1 MKNKIISA
9 MLVGMSA
16 TMAVPVT
23 AVMAAEGEP
32 AATEATAAEA
42 AVTEE
47 TPAEEAPTEE
57 TQAEETVPENEAE
70 EAQEEEAVPQ
80 VDENGEVTEAAKDAA
95 TPADFREKLST
106 LSFSAEVFGK
116 YADKLTAY
124 ATSDAVD
131 KSNLYNCEMS
141 VLDQAE
147 RYANGESGE
156 AIKAIKYQIALEFEK
171 VYGEDAFL
179 PGRDI
184 RKAILED
191 LGKAQ
196 DFTACTTIA
205 EADQIYKD
213 NEGIVALPVD
223 MIKKDDGDI
232 SVKPNPGE
240 GENKPSTGGDGTGTG
255 TEGETKP
262 ELDTYVSGI
271 QDYEIKVGEDID
283 TSSISYN
290 AEHISSV
297 ELDSSK
303 VDNTTVGTYTISYI
317 IKGIDGR
324 VKTIDKQCVV
334 IENSE
339 LTALRAEMCAKADA
353 LFEGK
358 FTEQAYAAEWN
369 AALDEAKA
377 RINKLG
383 TSDAEKMQ
391 GIVDELTKTGQD
403 ILDRQQLYIAQTGY
417 VKILKEYYS
426 SLKFETDSQK
436 KMADETLN
444 AAVDK
449 ISKATSIDAASK
461 ALEDAKA
468 ALKDI
473 AEQKETTLDE
483 LKEAA
488 KAEINDKA
496 KVINDSTSITS
507 DVKNAFILKIDSCTD
522 AKAIESAK
530 NSADA
535 AFTDVVAA
543 VGGDMASFVNLFK
556 DLKGISPDG
565 DTTAMID
572 VVINLGAPKDM
583 KDGANRVED
592 VCIALANPAEQFIK
606 YLNVCAGQEVKG
618 KTKAE
623 AYASYMEL
631 TNGNPE
637 RKELEKAKK
646 AAKEELDK
654 AIDAIDDS
662 TEEIKKKK
670 ASVKEDVHNLI
681 DKSESMNDLDANLKS
696 AKEAVDALIKEVQG
710 EGELKDLKEAA
721 KIQIQSVVDDQKDE
735 KLKAI
740 LQDIATPA
748 LEKIDAAKTQEE
760 ITSILEAYQK
770 DIQTAID
777 TYAKDKELAAAQ
789 AAAVKKLATLES
801 KAKADY
807 VTEDM
812 KKIITTAREEIQKAK
827 TVDDVTK
834 LYNQAKSDYNTAYV
848 TSMRAVYE
856 KKLDALLT
864 DNKFTDATYLE
875 KAKEVVT
882 KQKANLKQ
890 AANEATMQEV
900 YKVAKEN
907 VEKLVTAQ
915 STAANLAQVKANA
928 IQSLQNGYPNPSSA
942 TTKILE
948 KYINKINSATSETE
962 VNDIVQE
969 CKDVLKKTGIDYNN
983 NNGGGNNG
991 GDSDVTP
998 TPGAGIDSD
1007 VTPTPSN
1014 SATPNGGTTTTLPG
1028 GGSSTGTGTGS
1039 TGTGDASQKGTSDV
1053 SAAGNVKTGD
1063 ENMGIIAMA
1072 GAAILAAI
1080 AAAGISLR
1088 KFLKKDE

>member
-16 TMAVPVT
+16 TMAVPAT

-47 TPAEEAPTEE
+47 VPAEEAP
-57 TQAEETVPENEAE
+57 AEEAQAE

-191 LGKAQ
+191 LGKTQ
-196 DFTACTTIA
+196 DFAVCTTIA
-205 EADQIYKD
+205 EADQLYKD
-213 NEGIVALPVD
+213 NEGIVTLPVD

-232 SVKPNPGE
+232 SVNPNPGE
-240 GENKPSTGGDGTGTG
+240 GENKPGTGEETG
-255 TEGETKP
+255 GETKP
-262 ELDTYVSGI
+262 ELDTYVKGI
-271 QDYEIKVGEDID
+271 KDYEIKVGEDID
-283 TSSISYN
+283 SSSISYD
-290 AEHISSV
+290 AEKIASV
-297 ELDSSK
+297 ELDTSK
-303 VDNTTVGTYTISYI
+303 VDTSTVGSYVISYI
-317 IKGIDGR
+317 ITGVDGSTM
-324 VKTIDKQCVV
+324 TIDKQCVV
-334 IENSE
+334 VENEKLS
-339 LTALRAEMCAKADA
+339 ALRAEMCAKADA
-353 LFEGK
+353 MFKDK
-358 FTEQAYAAEWN
+358 FTEADFVEEWN
-369 AALDEAKA
+369 DALTDAKA
-377 RINKLG
+377 NINDMDDQE
-383 TSDAEKMQ
+383 TMQ
-391 GIVDELTKTGQD
+391 DILTDLESTGQD
-403 ILDRQQLYIAQTGY
+403 ILNRQNLYIAQTGY
-417 VKILKEYYS
+417 IKILNEYYKT
-426 SLKFETDSQK
+426 LTFATNSQK
-436 KMADETLN
+436 DMAQQKLDEAT
-444 AAVDK
+444 DE
-449 ISKATSIDAASK
+449 ISSAETIDAASK

-473 AEQKETTLDE
+473 AEQKDATIDE
-483 LKEAA
+483 LKAAA
-488 KAEINDKA
+488 KAEIAEKA
-496 KVINDSTSITS
+496 DAIKDDTSIT
-507 DVKNAFILKIDSCTD
+507 DNVFDAFVSRIDSCED
-522 AKAIESAK
+522 AKSIESVR

-535 AFTDVVAA
+535 AFTDTAA
-543 VGGDMASFVNLFK
+543 AIGGELSAFVNLFR

-565 DTTAMID
+565 DATAMID
-572 VVINLGAPKDM
+572 AVVTAGAPKHIDEAES
-583 KDGANRVED
+583 KVED
-592 VCIALANPAEQFIK
+592 VCAALTNSVDEFIK
-606 YLNVCAGQEVKG
+606 YLSSRAGQDVPG
-618 KTKAE
+618 RTKAE
-623 AYASYMEL
+623 AYAAYVEL
-631 TNGNPE
+631 TGGEPAN
-637 RKELEKAKK
+637 KELEDAKKASKEEIDKLLATVEDSSDEIKAKK
-646 AAKEELDK
+646 EE
-654 AIDAIDDS
+654 
-662 TEEIKKKK
+662 
-670 ASVKEDVHNLI
+670 VKESAYALI
-681 DKSESMNDLDANLKS
+681 DKSEDQDDLDANFKA
-696 AKEAVDALIKEVQG
+696 AKEAVEAFIKEVQG

-721 KIQIQSVVDDQKDE
+721 KIQIQSVVDDQKDD

-748 LEKIDAAKTQEE
+748 LEKIDAAKTQDE
-760 ITSILEAYQK
+760 ITSILETYQK

-812 KKIITTAREEIQKAK
+812 KKIITTAKEEIQKAK
-827 TVDDVTK
+827 TIDNVTK
-834 LYNQAKSDYNTAYV
+834 LYNQAKSDYNTAYL
-848 TSMRAVYE
+848 TSMRAAYE

-915 STAANLAQVKANA
+915 STAANLAQVKTNA
-928 IQSLQNGYPNPSSA
+928 IQSLKNGYPNPSSA

-948 KYINKINSATSETE
+948 KYINKINSATSESE

-969 CKDVLKKTGIDYNN
+969 CKDVLKKTGIDYDN

-991 GDSDVTP
+991 GGSDVTP
-998 TPGAGIDSD
+998 TPGIDSN

-1014 SATPNGGTTTTLPG
+1014 SATPNGGTTTTFPG
-1028 GGSSTGTGTGS
+1028 GGSSTG

>member
-42 AVTEE
+42 AVIEE
-47 TPAEEAPTEE
+47 TPAEEAPAEE
-57 TQAEETVPENEAE
+57 TQAEEAVPENEAE
-70 EAQEEEAVPQ
+70 EAQEEETVPQ

-205 EADQIYKD
+205 EADQLYKD
-213 NEGIVALPVD
+213 NEGIVALPID
-223 MIKKDDGDI
+223 MLKKDDGDI
-232 SVKPNPGE
+232 SVNPNPGE
-240 GENKPSTGGDGTGTG
+240 GDGENKPGSGEGTN
-255 TEGETKP
+255 GETKP
-262 ELDTYVSGI
+262 GLDTYVKGI
-271 QDYEIKVGEDID
+271 KDYEIKVGEDID
-283 TSSISYN
+283 SSAISYD
-290 AEHISSV
+290 AEKVASV
-297 ELDSSK
+297 ELDTSK
-303 VDNTTVGTYTISYI
+303 VDTSTVGSYVISYI
-317 IKGIDGR
+317 ITGVDGSTM
-324 VKTIDKQCVV
+324 TIDKQCVV
-334 IENSE
+334 VENEKLS
-339 LTALRAEMCAKADA
+339 ALRAEMCAKADA
-353 LFEGK
+353 MFKDK
-358 FTEQAYAAEWN
+358 FTETDFIKEWN
-369 AALDEAKA
+369 DALSSTKEIINNTSDESIMQAALTDLEA
-377 RINKLG
+377 
-383 TSDAEKMQ
+383 
-391 GIVDELTKTGQD
+391 TGND
-403 ILDRQQLYIAQTGY
+403 ILNSQQLYIAQSGY
-417 VKILKEYYS
+417 IKILNEYYK
-426 SLKFETDSQK
+426 SLTFATDSQK
-436 KMADETLN
+436 DMAQQKLDEATEEISN
-444 AAVDK
+444 AG
-449 ISKATSIDAASK
+449 TIDAASK

-473 AEQKETTLDE
+473 AEQKDSTIDE
-483 LKEAA
+483 LKAAA
-488 KAEINDKA
+488 KAEITEKA
-496 KVINDSTSITS
+496 DAIKDDSSIT
-507 DVKNAFILKIDSCTD
+507 DNVFDAFISKIDSCED
-522 AKAIESAK
+522 AKTIESVR

-535 AFTDVVAA
+535 AFTDTAA
-543 VGGDMASFVNLFK
+543 AIGGDLSAFVNLFR

-572 VVINLGAPKDM
+572 TVVTAGAPKNIDEAES
-583 KDGANRVED
+583 KVED
-592 VCIALANPAEQFIK
+592 VCAALTNSVDEFIK
-606 YLNVCAGQEVKG
+606 YLSSRAGQDIPG
-618 KTKAE
+618 RTKAE
-623 AYASYMEL
+623 AYAAYAEL
-631 TNGNPE
+631 TGGEPAN
-637 RKELEKAKK
+637 KELEDAKKASKEEIDKLLASVEDSSDEIKAKK
-646 AAKEELDK
+646 EE
-654 AIDAIDDS
+654 
-662 TEEIKKKK
+662 
-670 ASVKEDVHNLI
+670 VKESAYALI
-681 DKSESMNDLDANLKS
+681 DKSEDQDDLDANFKT
-696 AKEAVDALIKEVQG
+696 AKEAVEAFIKEVQG

-748 LEKIDAAKTQEE
+748 LEKINAAKTQDE

-777 TYAKDKELAAAQ
+777 IYAKDKELAAAQ

-807 VTEDM
+807 VTDDM
-812 KKIITTAREEIQKAK
+812 KKIITTAKGEIQKAK

-834 LYNQAKSDYNTAYV
+834 LYNQAKSDYNTAYL
-848 TSMRAVYE
+848 TSMRTAYE

-907 VEKLVTAQ
+907 VDKLVSAQ

-969 CKDVLKKTGIDYNN
+969 CKDVLKKTGIDYDN

-991 GDSDVTP
+991 GDSNVTP
-998 TPGAGIDSD
+998 TPGIDSD

-1028 GGSSTGTGTGS
+1028 GSTGTGS
-1039 TGTGDASQKGTSDV
+1039 TGTGASQKGTSDV